1 MFRFT
6 YVYMSVCVWQT
17 NNGWTYFDILAL
29 TSVHRESEIP
39 CYANWSTRSF
49 HNGNRTA
56 AYSKFRRNFPI
67 FISFLFY
74 YSTDSDS
81 NADRNPFFFI
91 SFSFVLF
98 FYSRHRPGGREHGE
112 RERER
117 NLYCHCHRFS
127 VFVLT
132 NIEQWWALSLNVIWP
147 EYIKLCPTV
156 FVFSPL
162 SLAHLNEFSTYRTHT
177 GDWLFELLLY
187 TLQIYSCETC
197 W

>member
-1 MFRFT
+1 MAEPTLIFWLSLQFTENLKFLAMQTGQPGRFIT
-6 YVYMSVCVWQT
+6 AIARQLIRNS
-17 NNGWTYFDILAL
+17 G
-29 TSVHRESEIP
+29 EI
-39 CYANWSTRSF
+39 
-49 HNGNRTA
+49 
-56 AYSKFRRNFPI
+56 FPI

-197 W
+197 